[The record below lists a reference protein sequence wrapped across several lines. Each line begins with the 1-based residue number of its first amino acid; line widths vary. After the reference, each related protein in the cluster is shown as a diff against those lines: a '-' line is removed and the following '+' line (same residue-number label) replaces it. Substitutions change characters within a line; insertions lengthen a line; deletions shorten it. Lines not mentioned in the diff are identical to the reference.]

1 MGTYSVVIA
10 EDEKLIRNGIAES
23 IAWDKLDA
31 EVVGLA
37 KNGQEALVAIQT
49 HNPDILLTDIQM
61 SGGDGLELIK
71 AVNRTN
77 PDIKIIIISGY
88 NNFSYAQ
95 QAIQLGVK
103 EYILKPVNIDELQGI
118 LARLIESIKEEQLL
132 RNDFDRFSAFYD
144 EYRQT
149 LLDDFFRDLLF
160 GTLSDEDIERGLQL
174 HEYTRKDSPHVP
186 VVLYSEIRTPIE
198 SNNLYVTLK
207 KVLNPYL
214 KKHALQLESLFFFP
228 NEIFYTDIT
237 IVMSADKPSFNTL
250 GFMADLKLAMDSLS
264 EFSLLGVGVG
274 ELVHSLGDLSFS
286 YRKAKTHALFSM
298 ISGFNVRQKTD
309 SSESNTIPLPIH
321 DTTKQ
326 LYDLLS
332 QSDRAPLDAYLKS
345 LEKEISYEDKSI
357 EYKQGLLRNVLICV
371 LSAGDELGIPVRK
384 FFPDLMTLYRYSNLK
399 SIEELFTKISW
410 ACRTITSQFA
420 TRDDHTGI
428 DLMDKAKAYIMAHF
442 DDPLLSLEIV
452 SEYLGLTPAYFSRL
466 CKRAYG
472 RTYIDY
478 ITQLRLDKA
487 KTILQENH
495 QMKISAIAAD
505 VGYNSSSYFNYIFKK
520 AVGKTP
526 KEYQNEFHHE

>member
-132 RNDFDRFSAFYD
+132 RNDFDRYSAFYD

-264 EFSLLGVGVG
+264 EFSL
-274 ELVHSLGDLSFS
+274 
-286 YRKAKTHALFSM
+286 
-298 ISGFNVRQKTD
+298 
-309 SSESNTIPLPIH
+309 
-321 DTTKQ
+321 
-326 LYDLLS
+326 
-332 QSDRAPLDAYLKS
+332 
-345 LEKEISYEDKSI
+345 
-357 EYKQGLLRNVLICV
+357 
-371 LSAGDELGIPVRK
+371 
-384 FFPDLMTLYRYSNLK
+384 
-399 SIEELFTKISW
+399 
-410 ACRTITSQFA
+410 
-420 TRDDHTGI
+420 
-428 DLMDKAKAYIMAHF
+428 
-442 DDPLLSLEIV
+442 
-452 SEYLGLTPAYFSRL
+452 
-466 CKRAYG
+466 
-472 RTYIDY
+472 
-478 ITQLRLDKA
+478 
-487 KTILQENH
+487 
-495 QMKISAIAAD
+495 
-505 VGYNSSSYFNYIFKK
+505 
-520 AVGKTP
+520 
-526 KEYQNEFHHE
+526 